1 MLVRA
6 SRATRKARWPGVLAA
21 GAAACWG
28 VQSSLEKVLEYGEIE
43 PLRVS
48 SVELASSYSTFS
60 ARAVRRTATPR
71 PTSHLACDVRR
82 ERRVSRVACSVGCV

>member
-82 ERRVSRVACSVGCV
+82 ERRVYREWRVGCV